1 MSQLLVPVSY
11 GELIDKISILEI
23 KAQRITDGAK
33 LANVQKELAAL
44 LVTWQAHPASRGQS
58 IDDLWAGLRSVNGQL
73 WDIEDRIRIKEG
85 QGLFDAEFIE
95 LARAVYFINDDRARL
110 KRDLNARLG
119 SDLVEE
125 KSYANYQRTDADAP
139 KITD

>member
-23 KAQRITDGAK
+23 KAQRIGDAAK
-33 LANVQKELAAL
+33 RANVQKELDAL
-44 LVTWQAHPASRGQS
+44 LATWQAHPASRAQS
-58 IDDLWAGLRSVNGQL
+58 IEDLWAELRRINGEL
-73 WDIEDRIRIKEG
+73 WDIEDHIRDKEAAG
-85 QGLFDAEFIE
+85 TFDAGFIE
-95 LARAVYFINDDRARL
+95 LARAVYFTNDVRARL

-125 KSYANYQRTDADAP
+125 KSYANYQRDGVDAP
-139 KITD
+139 KLA

>member
-1 MSQLLVPVSY
+1 MSQMLVPVSY

-23 KAQRITDGAK
+23 KAQRISDAAK
-33 LANVQKELAAL
+33 LTNVQKELTAL
-44 LVTWQAHPASRGQS
+44 LATWQAHPASGGQA
-58 IDDLWAGLRSVNGQL
+58 IDDLWDGLRDVNGQL
-73 WDIEDRIRIKEG
+73 WDIEDRIRIREG

-110 KRDLNARLG
+110 KRELNARLG

-125 KSYANYQRTDADAP
+125 KSYANYLREDAGAP
-139 KITD
+139 KVD

>member
-23 KAQRITDGAK
+23 KAQRISDAAK
-33 LANVQKELAAL
+33 LANVQKELEAL
-44 LVTWQAHPASRGQS
+44 LATWQAHPASMAAS
-58 IDDLWAGLRSVNGQL
+58 IEDLWAGLRGVNGQL

-85 QGLFDAEFIE
+85 LGLFDAEFIE

-110 KRDLNARLG
+110 KRELNARLG
-119 SDLVEE
+119 SELVEE
-125 KSYANYQRTDADAP
+125 KSYASYQREGVGAP
-139 KITD
+139 SVD